1 MPSAS
6 SRRRSRSRS
15 RGRRHRRSPSASPE
29 RRRPHRSHSHSHS
42 HSHGRSH
49 SHSRSRSR
57 SPRARRAQEPSS
69 RSRASELFASQR
81 RSASSVAGSRPE
93 RGSVLG
99 LDRLA
104 AAKRLEQH
112 QQPQRSDSVARSERT
127 LRLDASEWDAP
138 EQLRSVRGGGE
149 DDDSDCSS
157 ATPSTSR
164 GSRASHSTRRAS
176 SVHRPTDWDQPT
188 PSPLVRGAQDD
199 ERAAAD
205 EESYH
210 PSVAQRRRDGF
221 KREYDDA
228 AEEDFDREFYLHD
241 EAVGAETHA
250 EHAFLGN
257 EAKFREL
264 EERLARTRAKGELRL
279 KGMSARASALH
290 ADQEAWEKNRLLTS
304 GVAAVG
310 RVETEFDDELDG
322 RVQIMVHSTKPPFLD
337 GRVAFTTQV
346 EMVSTVKDPTSDL
359 AVCARKG
366 SELLRVVR
374 EQREKSKMRKRFWEV
389 GGSRMGDAIGVKVA
403 PAGDDDDAAD
413 EGQRGDRDGDTY
425 KADNQFSTH
434 LKKQQAVSHFAK
446 TRTIQQQRRFLPIFQ
461 CRDEL
466 LQVIREN
473 QIVVIVGETGS
484 GKTTQLTQYL
494 HEEGYSQYG
503 MIGCTQPRRVAAMSV
518 AARVSDEMGVAL
530 GEEVGYAIRFEDLT
544 SDKTVVKYM
553 TEGVLLRESLR
564 EADLDSY
571 AAVIMD
577 EAHERAL
584 NTDVLFGIL
593 RQVVQRRR
601 DFKLIVTS
609 ATLDADKFAR
619 FFGGVPMFT
628 IPGRTFHV
636 DTFYAKSPQEDYVD
650 AAVKQVMQIH
660 LSHPPGDVLVF
671 MTGQEDIEAT
681 CFVLAERMGRL
692 DGAPPLMVLPMYS
705 QLPADLQAKIFDAS
719 DVRKCIV
726 STNIAE
732 TSLTV
737 DGIRYVIDTGYCK
750 VKVYNPKIGMDAL
763 QVSPVSQQN
772 ANQRAG
778 RAGRTGPGVC
788 YRLYTE
794 RQFVNE
800 MLEAQIPEVQ
810 RTNLGAIVLLLKS
823 LGVQNLLEFDFM
835 DPPPQDNIIN
845 SMYQLWVLG
854 ALDNTG
860 ELTDIG
866 RKMVVFPL
874 DPPLAK
880 MLLFSEQLGCSAEVL
895 VIVSMLSVPSVF
907 FRPKDREEES
917 DACREKFFVPE
928 SDHLTLLNVY
938 NQWKMNNYSS
948 QWCTDHFI
956 HAKGLRKAREVR
968 EQLADIM
975 KQQRVRLVSC
985 GGTWD
990 VVRKAICSAYFY
1002 NAAQIKGIGEYVNM
1016 LTGMPCHL
1024 HPSAALFGLGYTP
1037 DFVVYHELIY
1047 TTKEYMQCTTAVE
1060 GEWLAELGP
1069 MFFSVKESY
1078 KSRLLKRQKERL
1090 ESRAME
1096 EEMTSALAQQQQ
1108 QQQQQQQSGGAA
1120 AMSKKQ
1126 RMTMATPG
1134 RRDPAAQH
1142 AKTPLRT
1149 PRRFGF

>member
-1 MPSAS
+1 MAR
-6 SRRRSRSRS
+6 SRDVSRRSRSRS
-15 RGRRHRRSPSASPE
+15 RGRRRSPNSTRRRSTSHSQSHPRRPRSRSASRATRSSHQRSESSRSPSRLFAPRSRGSERDSSGPRVSLLGLDKLAAEKRHERGNRSSGGLKTGDKRQERGISSTSSLSHPE
-29 RRRPHRSHSHSHS
+29 RAAGLNSSEWDEPERLQSVSKRSE
-42 HSHGRSH
+42 R
-49 SHSRSRSR
+49 
-57 SPRARRAQEPSS
+57 QEPPDTPGTSDGDGHYRDSRVRVEREGRSS
-69 RSRASELFASQR
+69 RSSSRSTQR
-81 RSASSVAGSRPE
+81 GEQGDTSSVLPSYSRRE
-93 RGSVLG
+93 
-99 LDRLA
+99 
-104 AAKRLEQH
+104 RLE
-112 QQPQRSDSVARSERT
+112 
-127 LRLDASEWDAP
+127 AP
-138 EQLRSVRGGGE
+138 KKQ
-149 DDDSDCSS
+149 
-157 ATPSTSR
+157 
-164 GSRASHSTRRAS
+164 
-176 SVHRPTDWDQPT
+176 
-188 PSPLVRGAQDD
+188 
-199 ERAAAD
+199 
-205 EESYH
+205 
-210 PSVAQRRRDGF
+210 
-221 KREYDDA
+221 YDDQV
-228 AEEDFDREFYLHD
+228 EEDFDREFYLND
-241 EAVGAETHA
+241 DAGGVEAHEGHV
-250 EHAFLGN
+250 FLGS
-257 EAKFREL
+257 EEKFKAL
-264 EERLARTRAKGELRL
+264 EKQLEQTRARGDNKL
-279 KGMSARASALH
+279 KGMSARASALS

-304 GVAAVG
+304 GVVASGKVD
-310 RVETEFDDELDG
+310 TEFDDELDS

-346 EMVSTVKDPTSDL
+346 EMVATVKDPTADM

-366 SELLRVVR
+366 SELLREVR
-374 EQREKSKMRKRFWEV
+374 EQRERNKMRKRFWEL
-389 GGSRMGDAIGVKVA
+389 GGSRMGDAIGVKKD
-403 PAGDDDDAAD
+403 AGSDEEEEEKQDDE
-413 EGQRGDRDGDTY
+413 EGENY
-425 KADNQFSTH
+425 KQDSQFSTH
-434 LKKQQAVSHFAK
+434 LKKQKAVSVFAK
-446 TRTIQQQRRFLPIFQ
+446 TRTLRQQREFLPIFH
-461 CRDEL
+461 CREEL

-494 HEEGYSQYG
+494 REEGYAQFG

-518 AARVSDEMGVAL
+518 AQRVSEEMEVTL

-544 SDKTVVKYM
+544 SDKTIIKYM

-571 AAVIMD
+571 SCVIMD

-593 RQVVQRRR
+593 RKVVQRRS

-609 ATLDADKFAR
+609 ATLDADKFAN

-636 DTFYAKSPQEDYVD
+636 DTRYAKSPSEDYVD

-660 LSHPPGDVLVF
+660 LSHPPGDILVF

-681 CFVLAERMGRL
+681 CYVLADRMGKL

-719 DVRKCIV
+719 DIRKCIV

-737 DGIRYVIDTGYCK
+737 DGIKYVIDTGYCK

-763 QVSPVSQQN
+763 QVNPISQQN

-778 RAGRTGPGVC
+778 RAGRTGPGVA
-788 YRLYTE
+788 YRLYTQ

-800 MLEAQIPEVQ
+800 MLEAQIPEIQ
-810 RTNLGAIVLLLKS
+810 RTNLGYVVLLLKS
-823 LGVQNLLEFDFM
+823 LGVSNLLEFDFM
-835 DPPPQDNIIN
+835 DPPPQDNILN

-860 ELTDIG
+860 ELTEIG
-866 RKMVVFPL
+866 KKMVVFPL

-880 MLLFSEQLGCSAEVL
+880 MLLFSEQLGCSTEVL
-895 VIVSMLSVPSVF
+895 VVVSMLSVPSVF

-917 DACREKFFVPE
+917 DAAREKFFVPE

-938 NQWKMNNYSS
+938 QQWEANRHSA
-948 QWCTDHFI
+948 QWCSDHFI
-956 HAKGLRKAREVR
+956 HAKGMRKAREVR

-975 KQQRVRLVSC
+975 KQQHVRLRSS
-985 GGTWD
+985 GGRWD

-1002 NAAQIKGIGEYVNM
+1002 NSAQIKGIGEYVNM
-1016 LTGMPCHL
+1016 LTGMPCNL

-1047 TTKEYMQCTTAVE
+1047 TSKEYMQCATAVE

-1069 MFFSVKESY
+1069 MFFSVKESLQ
-1078 KSRLLKRQKERL
+1078 SRLLKRMKEKEEAVEMEHEMEASLHAKEDKDDVEKRL
-1090 ESRAME
+1090 AASR
-1096 EEMTSALAQQQQ
+1096 QH
-1108 QQQQQQQSGGAA
+1108 
-1120 AMSKKQ
+1120 KKQ
-1126 RMTMATPG
+1126 RMTVAGPG
-1134 RRDPAAQH
+1134 RSDPPASSS
-1142 AKTPLRT
+1142 KTARRPPR